1 MIVPAAVSD
10 HRHHVQRER
19 LCDPSNFLYQRQVQS
34 SYPSAQLHFAI
45 AAIYNS
51 LQNVH
56 LNHHR
61 IYVRCIAFL
70 TVNFEPRA
78 YWSGAEPGM
87 ARQVVFYF
95 VLEYVVSIHV
105 PY

>member
-1 MIVPAAVSD
+1 MIVPAAVSN

-19 LCDPSNFLYQRQVQS
+19 LYHPSNFLYQRQVQS
-34 SYPSAQLHFAI
+34 SYPSDFTI

-61 IYVRCIAFL
+61 IYVRCIGFL
-70 TVNFEPRA
+70 ISRA
-78 YWSGAEPGM
+78 Y
-87 ARQVVFYF
+87 
-95 VLEYVVSIHV
+95 
-105 PY
+105 